1 MGTQKHRVSFQEEN
15 YHLAEAVHKMY
26 GFKNVSELINSALE
40 EWLVK
45 KTTKQASRYLSKEV
59 AQIIESTVGEF
70 TRKTNHIL
78 FKLAVSDAELKHVI
92 ADSYTTEEDYLP
104 RIRKECEQEIR
115 VLHGFL
121 ELGTAI
127 SRKERNR
134 EWQD

>member
-15 YHLAEAVHKMY
+15 YQLAEAVHKMY

-115 VLHGFL
+115 VLRGFL

-127 SRKERNR
+127 SRKERER